1 MAATGLRSVKLLWLT
16 SNDADLSGLNDVPM
30 SIDLNIAFL
39 TPLHEEHDFF
49 LKALTQRGFDAQET
63 HIGKLP
69 AKVFPQLN
77 LTLLRG
83 GHGKTQFGIHTQHV
97 LDQLGKFEFE
107 LVVCAGAGGALADGV
122 NVGDVVIGTTT
133 VEHDYNLKFVRRPLP
148 RFDGDASALASLKQ
162 LAIGDWQF
170 GLHFGPIASGDE
182 DVIEATR
189 GADIQTRTGGLIVA
203 WEGVGGARAC
213 RFSGVP
219 FLEIRGAT
227 DNANH
232 TALGDFETNLE
243 LAMDNIAAVMVAWRK
258 IAMSFER

>member
-1 MAATGLRSVKLLWLT
+1 M
-16 SNDADLSGLNDVPM
+16 
-30 SIDLNIAFL
+30 NIAFL

-49 LKALTQRGFDAQET
+49 FKSLVHRGHTPHET

-69 AKVFPQLN
+69 AKVFPQLG
-77 LTLLRG
+77 LTLVRG

-107 LVVCAGAGGALADGV
+107 LVVCAGAGGALTNGV

-148 RFDGDASALASLKQ
+148 RFDGDANAIAQ
-162 LAIGDWQF
+162 LQTLQPSNFPTFKLLF

-189 GADIQTRTGGLIVA
+189 GEDIRERTGGLIVA

-213 RFSGVP
+213 KFSGVP

-232 TALGDFETNLE
+232 TAPGDFETNLE
-243 LAMDNIAAVMVAWRK
+243 LAMDNIAAVMVAWR
-258 IAMSFER
+258 SST

>member
-1 MAATGLRSVKLLWLT
+1 MH
-16 SNDADLSGLNDVPM
+16 
-30 SIDLNIAFL
+30 IAFL

-49 LKALTQRGFDAQET
+49 LKALTQRGFAAQQT

-69 AKVFPQLN
+69 AQVFPQLG
-77 LTLLRG
+77 LTLVRG

-97 LDQLGKFEFE
+97 LDSASQFD
-107 LVVCAGAGGALADGV
+107 LVVCAGAGGALADEV

-148 RFDGDASALASLKQ
+148 RFDGAASAIAGLKN
-162 LAIGDWQF
+162 LPTF
-170 GLHFGPIASGDE
+170 KPHTFKLLFGPIASGDE

-189 GADIQTRTGGLIVA
+189 GEDIRARTGGLIVA

-213 RFSGVP
+213 RFSSVP

-232 TALGDFETNLE
+232 TAPGDFETNLE

-258 IAMSFER
+258 IAMSDER

>member
-1 MAATGLRSVKLLWLT
+1 M
-16 SNDADLSGLNDVPM
+16 
-30 SIDLNIAFL
+30 NIAFL

-49 LKALTQRGFDAQET
+49 LKSLMRRGFAVQEA

-69 AKVFPQLN
+69 AKIFPQLK
-77 LTLLRG
+77 LTLVHG

-97 LDQLGKFEFE
+97 LDHASQFE
-107 LVVCAGAGGALADGV
+107 LVICAGAGGALAEGV
-122 NVGDVVIGTTT
+122 NVGDVVIATTT

-148 RFDGDASALASLKQ
+148 RFDGDAKTIAIVQQ
-162 LAIGDWQF
+162 LDVSHWQF
-170 GLHFGPIASGDE
+170 NVHFGAIASGDE

-189 GADIQTRTGGLIVA
+189 GAELRDRTGGLIVA

-227 DNANH
+227 DTADH
-232 TALGDFETNLE
+232 TAPGDFETNLE
-243 LAMDNIAAVMVAWRK
+243 RAMDNIAAVMVAWRG
-258 IAMSFER
+258 M